1 MVDKGRSSDKIN
13 FKYKTEYVPNKDGDY
28 VPVEKPKIEVVF
40 RRFSETK
47 TKNNKEFRTF
57 ALIDSGADYSF
68 LPKQIAELLH
78 LDIDE
83 SDQRIYTIAGELKVW
98 TSQVHVEIPL
108 RGKRPIQVGMIDLH
122 IMPFDVEEK
131 YLQKLIILGRKDF
144 FDKFSITFNEHTKSI
159 MLKDSHANPIKKTRF

>member
-1 MVDKGRSSDKIN
+1 MVDKGRSSNKIH
-13 FKYKTEYVPNKDGDY
+13 FKYKTEYVPNQDGEY

-47 TKNNKEFRTF
+47 REDNREFRTF
-57 ALIDSGADYSF
+57 ALVDSGADYSF

-83 SDQRIYTIAGELKVW
+83 SDQRVYTVNGETNVW
-98 TSQVHVEIPL
+98 TSKVHVEIPL

-122 IMPFDVEEK
+122 IMPHDVEEK

-144 FDKFSITFNEHTKSI
+144 FDKFAITINEHTKSI
-159 MLKDSHANPIKKTRF
+159 TLVDTHKDELKKKRF